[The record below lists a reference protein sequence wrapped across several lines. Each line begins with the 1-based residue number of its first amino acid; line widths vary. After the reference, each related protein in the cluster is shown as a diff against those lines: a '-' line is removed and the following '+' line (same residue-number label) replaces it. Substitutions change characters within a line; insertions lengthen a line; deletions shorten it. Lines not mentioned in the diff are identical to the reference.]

1 MGQVF
6 ELHGQLDHMQAHSS
20 RLVVGG
26 FGGSALSSAELA
38 GRPSVG
44 ASASPI
50 SPAPSGVASSVGA
63 AQLEHAIHLQL
74 RDPSDSPARDIA
86 TLLK

>member
-26 FGGSALSSAELA
+26 FGGF
-38 GRPSVG
+38 RSVVRGVGG
-44 ASASPI
+44 ASFGGGVCFAHFTCSL
-50 SPAPSGVASSVGA
+50 GVASSVGA
-63 AQLEHAIHLQL
+63 AQLEHAIHMQL